1 MEFVPSMEIDR
12 RTIAREGPDHASTV
26 NVERLIQL
34 SSWMMVL
41 GTIRLICAFTDYVSA
56 FVEASRFEPISQ
68 RMLGRFVDENHPII
82 AVCAAWPLILAIALR
97 RTRWP
102 QLLPAAGATFLI
114 LAFGGVMESTAG
126 WNHAHGEGVTFGP
139 FHVTRRAFLHPT
151 LSDVTLGLLGTGQLL
166 LEGVTAV
173 RCLLLANRFRR
184 VQPHR
189 ADCSKQERSR
199 KARFGR
205 LAFYASLGFLVVM
218 IRLPLWS
225 TYLEILN
232 DSTIFREFVLRN
244 DIRRSTGRM
253 RSVPQSKE
261 VTLLFRLNNELN
273 SALGAAQV
281 GHFAE
286 AKEAY
291 LGIISQVGSSYKDSP
306 RREFSSVVAEAH
318 NNLAWLLATYPIEQL
333 REPQAAVEHSRLAIE
348 IDPGQG
354 TFWNTLGVAYYRA
367 GEIDEAKRALHRA
380 MELRNEGD
388 SFDWFFLALV
398 HLKQGRRDDARQWY
412 DKAVKWYQRAMP
424 FDRELYRF
432 QVEAARELGLTQ
444 PPQPPPAPAFMM
456 RHRSGFSGGPPN

>member
-1 MEFVPSMEIDR
+1 MEFVPSIEIDR
-12 RTIAREGPDHASTV
+12 RTIAEEGPDHARMV

-41 GTIRLICAFTDYVSA
+41 GTIRLICAFTDYLSA
-56 FVEASRFEPISQ
+56 FVEASRFEPIS
-68 RMLGRFVDENHPII
+68 RHMLGRFVDENHPIL
-82 AVCAAWPLILAIALR
+82 ALCAAWPLLLAIALR

-102 QLLPAAGATFLI
+102 QLLPAASATFLI

-126 WNHAHGEGVTFGP
+126 WNHARGEGVTFGP

-166 LEGVTAV
+166 LEGVTAI
-173 RCLLLANRFRR
+173 RCLLLAHRFRR
-184 VQPHR
+184 VQPQP
-189 ADCSKQERSR
+189 AECNKQSGSR

-218 IRLPLWS
+218 IRLPVWS
-225 TYLEILN
+225 TYLELLN
-232 DSTIFREFVLRN
+232 ESTIVREFVLRN
-244 DIRRSTGRM
+244 DIRRSPGRM
-253 RSVPQSKE
+253 RSFHQSKE
-261 VTLLFRLNNELN
+261 GALLFRLNNELN
-273 SALGAAQV
+273 SALRAAQA
-281 GHFAE
+281 GQFAE

-306 RREFSSVVAEAH
+306 RREFSSVIAEAH
-318 NNLAWLLATYPIEQL
+318 NNLAWLLATYPKDEL
-333 REPQAAVEHSRLAIE
+333 REPQAAVEHARLAIE
-348 IDPGQG
+348 SDPGQG

-412 DKAVKWYQRAMP
+412 DKAVKWYQRALP

-432 QVEAARELGLTQ
+432 HVEAAHELGLTQ
-444 PPQPPPAPAFMM
+444 PPRPPPVPAFPQ
-456 RHRSGFSGGPPN
+456 RRRL